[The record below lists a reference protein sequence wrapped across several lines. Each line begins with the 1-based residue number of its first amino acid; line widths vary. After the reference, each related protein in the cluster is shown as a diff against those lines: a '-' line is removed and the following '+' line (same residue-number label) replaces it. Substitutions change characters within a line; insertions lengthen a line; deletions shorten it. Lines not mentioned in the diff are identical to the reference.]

1 MKLFMI
7 ISACQC
13 PGVVRV
19 NAEVAGG
26 SNTTFVSWTIP
37 QPNCP
42 ATLSAVSPPEARN
55 GNGSYPIGKYDVI
68 YNYEYSRAFGNFSLS
83 CPVKITIKGKFML
96 ILKRKSSN
104 YVYLYRLAL
113 SLVLN
118 LIPSVRAT
126 DFPRGSIRTICY

>member
-1 MKLFMI
+1 MI

-19 NAEVAGG
+19 NAELAGG

-42 ATLSAVSPPEARN
+42 VTLSGVSPPKARN

-68 YNYEYSRAFGNFSLS
+68 YNYEYSSSGSGNFSLS
-83 CPVKITIKGKFML
+83 CPVKITIKGKLML
-96 ILKRKSSN
+96 ILKPKSSN
-104 YVYLYRLAL
+104 YVY
-113 SLVLN
+113 
-118 LIPSVRAT
+118 
-126 DFPRGSIRTICY
+126 SICTG

>member
-1 MKLFMI
+1 MI

-19 NAEVAGG
+19 NAEIAGG
-26 SNTTFVSWTIP
+26 SNATFVSWTIP

-42 ATLSAVSPPEARN
+42 VTLSAVSPPEARN
-55 GNGSYPIGKYDVI
+55 GNGSYPIGVYDVI
-68 YNYEYSRAFGNFSLS
+68 YNYEHSRASGNFSLS
-83 CPVKITIKGKFML
+83 CPVKITIKGKLML
-96 ILKRKSSN
+96 ILLKPKSSN

-113 SLVLN
+113 SVLN
-118 LIPSVRAT
+118 LIPSVMDT